1 MGVSSVRSSVS
12 SMHNAGRPSVNTMH
26 NVGRSS
32 VSSMHESGRATS
44 GQSYSHQE
52 SSGTGFNQGGFGSS
66 LHEAGRATSGQSY
79 HHQESS
85 GTGLNQGGS
94 YHYEQTTTT
103 SRQATGNTSSSSSS
117 SNSGNGT
124 PVRRPTH
131 LSGNLSLH
139 ELNNRLERY
148 IQQIRL
154 EPEGN
159 PTIINYE
166 RHTEGG
172 SFDITSL
179 PQYKEWE
186 SLQNE
191 YLKQG

>member
-1 MGVSSVRSSVS
+1 MG
-12 SMHNAGRPSVNTMH
+12 
-26 NVGRSS
+26 
-32 VSSMHESGRATS
+32 
-44 GQSYSHQE
+44 
-52 SSGTGFNQGGFGSS
+52 NQGS
-66 LHEAGRATSGQSY
+66 TY
-79 HHQESS
+79 HREE
-85 GTGLNQGGS
+85 
-94 YHYEQTTTT
+94 HYEQTTTT
-103 SRQATGNTSSSSSS
+103 SRQTTGNTSSSSSS

-124 PVRRPTH
+124 PVRRPTN

-191 YLKQG
+191 YLKQEEELAMVESEIDMYKQNNKDLKDRNGSIEKQIREIEASISAKRIRIQELEEKLRTIEMERQRLEKTRMVEPPRTLYRSAG